1 MEAFEQVFAKFGLD
15 KVNTVGDAFVAV
27 GGLAQPTPEAVK
39 SCVFASFTLSAIA
52 NAFVPSFRLHMGIHI
67 G

>member
-15 KVNTVGDAFVAV
+15 KVNMDEFVAV